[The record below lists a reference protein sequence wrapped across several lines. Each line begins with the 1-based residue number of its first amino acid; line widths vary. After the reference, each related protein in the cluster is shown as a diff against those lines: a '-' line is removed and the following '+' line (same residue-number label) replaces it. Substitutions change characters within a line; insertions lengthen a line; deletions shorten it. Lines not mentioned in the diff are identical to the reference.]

1 MSNYQIAELSNLQIY
16 PPNLFP
22 TFNHIF
28 TTLEKKYCHYN
39 KKHGAGSLNQEV
51 YDIHRQLV
59 EACKY
64 GNRKAYNELYNS
76 YAKAMYNICYRMM
89 NDAEDARDM
98 LQEGFVDAFRRLE
111 SFRFESTFGAWLK
124 KIMINKCIN
133 ELEKRR
139 IVWVDEEIS
148 DENIA
153 DSGNER
159 INEEELQL
167 SVERVKKAM
176 NRLPE
181 GARVIFSLYLLE
193 GYDHTEIS
201 EILHI
206 SESTSKTQFMRARQ
220 MVKEFMLSMP
230 GV

>member
-1 MSNYQIAELSNLQIY
+1 MIQE
-16 PPNLFP
+16 
-22 TFNHIF
+22 IF
-28 TTLEKKYCHYN
+28 DT
-39 KKHGAGSLNQEV
+39 
-51 YDIHRQLV
+51 HRQLV
-59 EACKY
+59 EACKA

-89 NDAEDARDM
+89 NNAEDARDM
-98 LQEGFVDAFRRLE
+98 LQESFVDAFRRIE

-124 KIMINKCIN
+124 KIVINKCIN
-133 ELEKRR
+133 ALEKRK
-139 IVWVDEEIS
+139 ITWVDEEIS
-148 DENIA
+148 DDITSDYENE
-153 DSGNER
+153 N
-159 INEEELQL
+159 INEEEMQL

-181 GARVIFSLYLLE
+181 GARVIFSLYLIE

-220 MVKEFMLSMP
+220 MVKEMMLSTTAE
-230 GV
+230 

>member
-1 MSNYQIAELSNLQIY
+1 LI
-16 PPNLFP
+16 
-22 TFNHIF
+22 
-28 TTLEKKYCHYN
+28 
-39 KKHGAGSLNQEV
+39 QEI

-59 EACKY
+59 EACKA
-64 GNRKAYNELYNS
+64 GDRKAYNELYNS
-76 YAKAMYNICYRMM
+76 YAKAMFNICYRMM
-89 NDAEDARDM
+89 NNAEDARDI

-124 KIMINKCIN
+124 KIVINKCIN
-133 ELEKRR
+133 ALEKRK
-139 IVWVDEEIS
+139 IIWVDEEIS
-148 DENIA
+148 DEYVSDA
-153 DSGNER
+153 ET

-176 NRLPE
+176 NRLPA

-220 MVKEFMLSMP
+220 MVKEILLTMP
-230 GV
+230 ALEA

>member
-1 MSNYQIAELSNLQIY
+1 
-16 PPNLFP
+16 
-22 TFNHIF
+22 
-28 TTLEKKYCHYN
+28 
-39 KKHGAGSLNQEV
+39 LNQEV

-59 EACKY
+59 EACKA
-64 GNRKAYNELYNS
+64 GDRKAYNELYNA

-124 KIMINKCIN
+124 KIVINKCIN
-133 ELEKRR
+133 ALEKRR

-148 DENIA
+148 DENTA
-153 DSGNER
+153 DSDNDR

-220 MVKEFMLSMP
+220 MVKDFMLSMP
-230 GV
+230 TA

>member
-1 MSNYQIAELSNLQIY
+1 
-16 PPNLFP
+16 
-22 TFNHIF
+22 
-28 TTLEKKYCHYN
+28 
-39 KKHGAGSLNQEV
+39 
-51 YDIHRQLV
+51 
-59 EACKY
+59 
-64 GNRKAYNELYNS
+64 
-76 YAKAMYNICYRMM
+76 MM

-124 KIMINKCIN
+124 KIIINKCIN
-133 ELEKRR
+133 ALEKKK
-139 IVWVDEEIS
+139 ITWVDEDLPDDYPGDDHET
-148 DENIA
+148 
-153 DSGNER
+153 

-176 NRLPE
+176 SLLPE

-206 SESTSKTQFMRARQ
+206 SESTSKTQFLRARQ
-220 MVKEFMLSMP
+220 MVKEHMLSMP
-230 GV
+230 AV